1 MKCGSGLPDLTD
13 EKRIFHNQVK
23 RFSLHAPISLEG
35 SVSPLDDEKLISL
48 PLNLTAEE
56 AEKRFILA
64 VYEKSKQNK
73 TITAK
78 RLQIGLKTLYRK
90 MYKWDV
96 IIKNDKPIGKMF
108 AIPFGTDGTTGDSDF
123 YPDASLEY
131 FQDEEFISVFN
142 RYIKSLD
149 PEDKDEFEKPVG
161 FWIIDEKTKKMINIV
176 WKSNL
181 GNDNSTYACNHTVKE
196 ICKQMSIKTIENHLM
211 NKTTKKTKKTG
222 ER

>member
-1 MKCGSGLPDLTD
+1 MTQ
-13 EKRIFHNQVK
+13 NQTQPTK
-23 RFSLHAPISLEG
+23 
-35 SVSPLDDEKLISL
+35 
-48 PLNLTAEE
+48 
-56 AEKRFILA
+56 
-64 VYEKSKQNK
+64 
-73 TITAK
+73 
-78 RLQIGLKTLYRK
+78 KTLTK
-90 MYKWDV
+90 
-96 IIKNDKPIGKMF
+96 KNDKPIGKMF
-108 AIPFGTDGTTGDSDF
+108 AIPFGTDGTAGDSDF

-176 WKSNL
+176 WRSNL
-181 GNDNSTYACNHTVKE
+181 GNDNSTCACNHAVKE